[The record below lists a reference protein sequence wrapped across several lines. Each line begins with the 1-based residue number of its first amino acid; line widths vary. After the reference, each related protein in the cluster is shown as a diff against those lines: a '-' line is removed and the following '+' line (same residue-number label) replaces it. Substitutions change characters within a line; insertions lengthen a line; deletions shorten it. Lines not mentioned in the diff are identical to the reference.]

1 MTKQAVKKNVAAK
14 KTAAPTGKPR
24 GRRPAK
30 KVFYVLSKRTKMFL
44 WSPIELF
51 PTRELAVQYRDLY
64 ETGSNYSIDMYKIDA
79 VELKE
84 RSPVANEIVVLP

>member
-1 MTKQAVKKNVAAK
+1 MTKQAVKKNAVVK
-14 KTAAPTGKPR
+14 KATATGKPR

-51 PTRELAVQYRDLY
+51 PTAELAREYRDLY
-64 ETGSNYSIDMYKIDA
+64 EKGSNYSIDMYKIDP

-84 RSPVANEIVVLP
+84 RSPVVLGL